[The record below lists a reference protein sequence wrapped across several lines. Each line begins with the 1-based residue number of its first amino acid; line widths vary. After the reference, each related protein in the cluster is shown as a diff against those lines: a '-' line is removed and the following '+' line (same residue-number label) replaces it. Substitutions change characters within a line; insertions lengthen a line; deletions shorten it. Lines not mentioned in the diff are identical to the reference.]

1 MNAKKILLV
10 FAFIYCNTIS
20 AQVTY
25 LDNTNNLK
33 FNSKTNC
40 QLRYL
45 YFPNLQAYFDKLDK
59 VYIFQEKGEWI
70 KAEELPIN
78 YGGYSLYSKVR
89 VLITDYDEDQ
99 PYSQIKVHKKQ
110 FPYNAKGHFTYATAS
125 ID

>member
-33 FNSKTNC
+33 FNSQTNC

-70 KAEELPIN
+70 KAEELPNN

-89 VLITDYDEDQ
+89 VVITDYDEDQ
-99 PYSQIKVHKKQ
+99 PFTQIKIHKKQ
-110 FPYNAKGHFTYATAS
+110 FRSLLTHQQTKIKILYS
-125 ID
+125 